1 MDARRFSPYIIAML
15 LFSPAVVPALCLAQE
30 NQGMPPA
37 QPLRDV
43 EGCTD
48 LKGLPKLGGSYIVS
62 CDQGDSA
69 EVVMPLKP
77 DAQGNTREK
86 SVRGH
91 YESREYQLASF
102 YQGDQAFHS
111 LMQWLPLAGFR
122 VKYFASPSTIT
133 ARKEDTWVLV
143 TVSGEYYDLKA
154 VRVEQEPWVP
164 AKDAQGIAQEMQTS
178 QRAGIYGIEFS
189 PDNQKVVEE
198 HSRILGEVLAYLKAN
213 PGLTLDVESHTMS
226 NNNDAEGDMAITQ
239 KRAKAVTAWLEAHGV
254 AAGRLRPQAVGRN
267 KPLTENDTLIE
278 IQRNDRIELVK
289 IAP

>member
-1 MDARRFSPYIIAML
+1 MGAHRCP
-15 LFSPAVVPALCLAQE
+15 LFVAAIFLIGSSLISTVCLAQ
-30 NQGMPPA
+30 GDPATPAA
-37 QPLRDV
+37 QPRRDV

-62 CDQGDSA
+62 CDHEDSA

-77 DAQGNTREK
+77 DAQGNPQEK

-91 YESREYQLASF
+91 YESREYQLVSY
-102 YQGDQAFHS
+102 YQGDQAFQG

-143 TVSGEYYDLKA
+143 TVSGEYYDVKA
-154 VRVEQEPWVP
+154 VRVEQQPWVP

-189 PDNQKVVEE
+189 PDNQKVVEGD
-198 HSRILGEVLAYLKAN
+198 SKILGEVLAYFKAN
-213 PGLTLDVESHTMS
+213 PGLTVDVESHTMT
-226 NNNDAEGDMAITQ
+226 NNGDADGDLAITQ
-239 KRAKAVTAWLEAHGV
+239 KRAKAVVAWLEAHGV
-254 AAGRLRPQAVGRN
+254 AAGRLRPQALGRT
-267 KPLTENDTLIE
+267 KPLTDNDTPLE